1 MKRLGL
7 SGGVIVVAAIT
18 AAMVAGAAYG
28 ITKSAVGEG
37 ELDPIACVNATGGA
51 CTQAVNM
58 DEPTGLA
65 LSDDQSRVFVATHS
79 SDGMSIFVLDRKTRL
94 MSQYRL
100 DRGGCINETGTGGC
114 FDGRGLDGA
123 MGVTSSVS
131 HTYVAAET
139 SGAVTLIRKKTTTKI
154 WDEPTDP
161 GACISD
167 TGSDGC
173 SDGRGLP
180 GARSV
185 AFSADHH
192 YVYVGGTKSIAVFS
206 RNTQTGLLTQLSGSN
221 GCVNDDGS
229 DGCADGYIPDNV
241 NDIVASDDGKTL
253 YAASSGPGNGAL
265 LVFDVN
271 KANGSITQKPG
282 TAGCFSDDGS
292 GGDCTDGV
300 ALVGPDGH
308 RTRPQR
314 QRWLEPLPRVVRQ
327 QRGRRVH
334 PRSADRRPPA
344 DAGHQRRA
352 SAMTAPAAPA
362 STGRRSSARASSWST
377 RPTGSS
383 T

>member
-1 MKRLGL
+1 M
-7 SGGVIVVAAIT
+7 
-18 AAMVAGAAYG
+18 
-28 ITKSAVGEG
+28 GEG

-131 HTYVAAET
+131 HTYVAAEA

-292 GGDCTDGV
+292 GGACTDGV
-300 ALVGPDGH
+300 ALVGPMGIALDHNGNGGSNLYLASYGSNAVDAFARDS
-308 RTRPQR
+308 RTGALQQLPGTNGVR
-314 QRWLEPLPRVVRQ
+314 QR
-327 QRGRRVH
+327 RRH
-334 PRSADRRPPA
+334 RRRLRP
-344 DAGHQRRA
+344 
-352 SAMTAPAAPA
+352 
-362 STGRRSSARASSWST
+362 TGRPSSARASSWST